1 MDHKMFIIVVV
12 AIYFVVLLGIGF
24 FTRNKN
30 NEVDDFLVAGRNV
43 GLVVGGFSI
52 ASVQIGAGIIVGG
65 ATDGS
70 QFGVWPG
77 MYYAIG
83 CGLGC
88 IIAGIFIAGR
98 MREVEGVVPMDYF
111 EARFGKYKVVRGW
124 AWLSNVPSMLG
135 IFISQLLACGKIGR
149 AHV

>member
-52 ASVQIGAGIIVGG
+52 ASVQ
-65 ATDGS
+65 
-70 QFGVWPG
+70 
-77 MYYAIG
+77 
-83 CGLGC
+83 
-88 IIAGIFIAGR
+88 
-98 MREVEGVVPMDYF
+98 PMD
-111 EARFGKYKVVRGW
+111 
-124 AWLSNVPSMLG
+124 LSLVY
-135 IFISQLLACGKIGR
+135 GR
-149 AHV
+149 ECIMR

>member
-111 EARFGKYKVVRGW
+111 HYGW
-124 AWLSNVPSMLG
+124 YSDCSDCSTGDIEQQWCAGWRSFCNSIHSRWTV
-135 IFISQLLACGKIGR
+135 
-149 AHV
+149 